1 MNSGKKKKIRSIDIR
16 VRRRFR
22 PRINYSDTQHPDFI
36 LNCNFV
42 EPISMI
48 SRSLRMIGCLTGSS
62 LSFGLDSP
70 PTWLKRKL
78 SGLLLMVAAVPPTIN
93 PLTTT
98 SDVVCLPNKF
108 HSAYHG

>member
-1 MNSGKKKKIRSIDIR
+1 
-16 VRRRFR
+16 
-22 PRINYSDTQHPDFI
+22 
-36 LNCNFV
+36 
-42 EPISMI
+42 
-48 SRSLRMIGCLTGSS
+48 

-108 HSAYHG
+108 HSAYHGY